1 MKKLLLA
8 STLLFVTP
16 AFAAEQAPVPSTQNS
31 YVPIIL
37 DGPKFDAFY
46 NSLRKISMPP
56 DTYDQILALLRELE
70 TQAQKEK
77 AIADAAAS
85 EAAKKKD

>member
-8 STLLFVTP
+8 LVIGFATP
-16 AFAAEQAPVPSTQNS
+16 AFAQQAVQPQNQ

-70 TQAQKEK
+70 AQAQKEK
-77 AIADAAAS
+77 ATADAAAA
-85 EAAKKKD
+85 EAAKKKDQ

>member
-16 AFAAEQAPVPSTQNS
+16 AFAAEQAPVSSTQNS

-46 NSLRKISMPP
+46 NNLRKISMPP

-70 TQAQKEK
+70 IQAQKEK